1 MKSRSLLTLMCLV
14 VFSSI
19 WAQPGPPRGGS
30 QRMEALR
37 IAFMTERLSLTP
49 EESKSFWPLH
59 ESFEAQMEAQ
69 REAMNTQK
77 DAFDATGASS
87 AELRDLVERL
97 AQQRKDMVDLESVY
111 LLEIA
116 DLLGTERALMLPD
129 MQRELARTIRERM
142 GGSGRK
148 GPPGARQSQSPRS
161 ARRQRLN

>member
-1 MKSRSLLTLMCLV
+1 M
-14 VFSSI
+14 
-19 WAQPGPPRGGS
+19 AQPGSGGNQS
-30 QRMEALR
+30 ERMEALR

-59 ESFEAQMEAQ
+59 EAFEAQMEAQ
-69 REAMNTQK
+69 REAINIQK
-77 DAFDATGASS
+77 DAIDATGAST
-87 AELRDLVERL
+87 AEFRDLVERL

-111 LLEIA
+111 LLEVA
-116 DLLGTERALMLPD
+116 DLLGAERALMLPD

-142 GGSGRK
+142 GNSGRK